1 MEQEMGDANRT
12 PQEAP
17 VSSALASQRGSFI
30 SAFPFKED
38 FFRTYELYSGSM
50 MRRLINCYRSPGLH
64 AIGVY
69 RFGYWLKKQK
79 LLVRIL
85 LEPIHLVL
93 FHRIR
98 TKWGIEIDRSAQIGP
113 GCYIGHYGGI
123 TISGRAEIGS
133 NANISQLVTI
143 GVSGEGEKR
152 GVPTIG
158 NDVYI
163 APGAKV
169 FGKIRIGNNVKIGAN
184 AVVYKDIADNAIVV
198 LDPGFAIISFKG
210 NRVAGR

>member
-1 MEQEMGDANRT
+1 M
-12 PQEAP
+12 
-17 VSSALASQRGSFI
+17 S
-30 SAFPFKED
+30 
-38 FFRTYELYSGSM
+38 
-50 MRRLINCYRSPGLH
+50 RLIGCYRSPGLH

-69 RFGYWLKKQK
+69 RFGNWLKKK
-79 LLVRIL
+79 TLLVRIL

-93 FHRIR
+93 FRRIR
-98 TKWGIEIDRSAQIGP
+98 TRWGIEIDRSAQIGP

-123 TISGRAEIGS
+123 TISGQAKIGS

-184 AVVYKDIADNAIVV
+184 AVIHKDIPDNAIVV
-198 LDPGFAIISFKG
+198 LDPGFTIISFKG
-210 NRVAGR
+210 NRAEAR

>member
-1 MEQEMGDANRT
+1 MEQEIRDANRT

-17 VSSALASQRGSFI
+17 VSSASASPADRSI

-38 FFRTYELYSGSM
+38 FFRTYELYSGGVMS
-50 MRRLINCYRSPGLH
+50 RLIGCYRSPGLH

-69 RFGYWLKKQK
+69 RFGNWLKKK
-79 LLVRIL
+79 TLLVRIL

-93 FHRIR
+93 FRRIR
-98 TKWGIEIDRSAQIGP
+98 TRWGIEIDRSAQIGP

-123 TISGRAEIGS
+123 TISGQAKIGS

-184 AVVYKDIADNAIVV
+184 AVIHKDIPDNAIVV
-198 LDPGFAIISFKG
+198 LDPGFTIISFKG
-210 NRVAGR
+210 NRAEAR